1 MSRIP
6 FGSAAITFFHLLV
19 LLLADASALLNPIA
33 IVYPYSPPL
42 YESLS
47 HLTSSPERYAASLG
61 LTVEDMKAIQ
71 ANRSA
76 VSQALHQTLQ
86 STLLTGPQKHILTCQ
101 HVMTHGRHAF
111 VCRTCWTY
119 QAICLCRMRELHDL
133 PVQQVILWT
142 HHDEWG
148 SVSNTGSVLPLLL
161 KNVSLKLKGLP
172 EHDAWF
178 NEMIR
183 SSSVLP
189 VVLWTDH
196 DNQQEKQRQHYTID
210 DLKRIT
216 KPVVLIAMEGT
227 WRNARRMVS
236 KLPSVGRCSLSV
248 QQLFGWR
255 QHAASLRPQAG
266 DEANGC
272 TAEAVVG
279 ALVALG
285 LDPIRGEQVMQLVEK
300 KMEWTRQYQGHDW

>member
-1 MSRIP
+1 M
-6 FGSAAITFFHLLV
+6 
-19 LLLADASALLNPIA
+19 
-33 IVYPYSPPL
+33 
-42 YESLS
+42 E
-47 HLTSSPERYAASLG
+47 
-61 LTVEDMKAIQ
+61 AIQ

-86 STLLTGPQKHILTCQ
+86 SSHLTGPQKHILKCQ

-111 VCRTCWTY
+111 VCPTCWTY
-119 QAICLCRMRELHDL
+119 KAICLCRLRPRELYDL

-148 SVSNTGSVLPLLL
+148 SVTNTGSVLPLLL

-178 NEMIR
+178 EETI
-183 SSSVLP
+183 SSSQVLP
-189 VVLWTDH
+189 VVLWRDH
-196 DNQQEKQRQHYTID
+196 DNQQEKQQRQYSSLD
-210 DLKRIT
+210 DLRQST
-216 KPVVLIAMEGT
+216 KPVVLIVMEGT

-236 KLPSVGRCSLSV
+236 KLPVGRCSLSV

-255 QHAASLRPQAG
+255 QHDAARRGSLLPQAG

-285 LDPIRGEQVMQLVEK
+285 LDRIQGEAVMQLVVK